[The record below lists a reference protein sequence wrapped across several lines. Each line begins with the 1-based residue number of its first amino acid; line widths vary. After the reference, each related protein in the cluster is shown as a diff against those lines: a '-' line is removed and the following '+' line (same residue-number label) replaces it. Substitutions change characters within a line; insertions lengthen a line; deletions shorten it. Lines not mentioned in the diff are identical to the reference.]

1 MTTSYQTDI
10 AVVGAGMV
18 GSACAA
24 MLAQQGHAV
33 LLLDRQPAQA
43 YQRQE
48 LPDLRVSAIAPGNQR
63 MLQQLGAWSL
73 IEAQRCTPYDVME
86 VTTGSGG
93 QLRFVASEHGLGEL
107 GWIIENN
114 LLQTALASVMPAS
127 VERVEGVAVS
137 GLSQRR
143 RKVTLQLDDGSSVS
157 ARLVVAADGARS
169 ALRELCGLPLQTHD
183 YVQQAVVAVLETGI
197 PNPGIA
203 WQVHLPTGPLAMLPV
218 GAGRS
223 SLVWSLP
230 SAMAAEQL
238 KQSSDALAAALTLH
252 SNGRFGKVQVV
263 SAVAAFP
270 LRLQLARQL
279 VQQRVVLVG
288 DAAHQVHPMAGQ
300 GVNLGFQDVLE
311 LVTLLGQAQAQDEAR
326 AGGGNVLVAAQ
337 SSERLQSMLA
347 SYERRRLSDNTIMA
361 RGIDALETM
370 FRQQQRLAALGIT
383 VVDRLLPLKSLF
395 IRRACAVPEPPARSS
410 ARH

>member
-63 MLQQLGAWSL
+63 MLQQLGAWPL

-93 QLRFVASEHGLGEL
+93 QLRFVAGEHGLGEL
-107 GWIIENN
+107 GWIIENG
-114 LLQTALASVMPAS
+114 LLQSALASVMPVS

-137 GLSQRR
+137 GLTQRR
-143 RKVTLQLDDGSSVS
+143 RAVALQLEDGSSVS

-169 ALRELCGLPLQTHD
+169 ALRELCGLPLHTHD
-183 YVQQAVVAVLETGI
+183 YAQQAVVAVLETEL

-238 KQSSDALAAALTLH
+238 KLSSDALAAALTLH
-252 SNGRFGKVQVV
+252 SNGRFGKVRVV

-311 LVTLLGQAQAQDEAR
+311 LVTLLGQAQDQV
-326 AGGGNVLVAAQ
+326 GSGNVLAAAQ

-361 RGIDALETM
+361 RGINALETM
-370 FRQQQRLAALGIT
+370 FRHQQRLAALGIT

-395 IRRACAVPEPPARSS
+395 IRRACAVPVLPAKSS